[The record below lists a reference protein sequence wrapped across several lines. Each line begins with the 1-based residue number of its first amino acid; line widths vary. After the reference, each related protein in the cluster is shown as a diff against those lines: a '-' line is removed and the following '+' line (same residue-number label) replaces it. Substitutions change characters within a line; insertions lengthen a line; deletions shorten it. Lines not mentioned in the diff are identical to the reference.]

1 MAPQSPRKK
10 RVHLPGA
17 ARRFVP
23 PSDVATAAAVA
34 PTFTPAAQEVQ
45 PIEPPTKVTVTGA
58 ALKEMP
64 AAPAASAATP
74 PPPAAA
80 AASSPVMT
88 EATAPPQPSTHAS
101 AVPEVHPRA
110 LSAAAAATPM
120 TTPTRLGIARRSR
133 ARTTRRRTAKATP
146 FASVGGSTTAADSTS
161 TTSRSDGNDR
171 SVAADTKEEA
181 ETAETAAAVAEAPPP
196 PSYTKVVSADAVAVK
211 VPVATSML
219 PGSSVS
225 TASAPSSASSPS
237 SSSPRRATIS
247 RVPKKKKLFAK
258 SEENSRAVAEG
269 IPDMATTA
277 APSSQ
282 PTTTPAVVM
291 VQAAVEADTAA
302 VPAFAPPR
310 RATISRIPKKR
321 AKASIEVGAETAA
334 SASAPDVADTTA
346 APTPAAAAA
355 ADATFCAA
363 IARQTVKKRFFAEMS
378 DEATAATAAT
388 TATQA
393 PATSAVA
400 AQPVVPPTSAQAS
413 AAEVAEGAPV
423 AETPVQAA
431 PQTRQ
436 RPVVSRTHR
445 RGKGTGAAAPT
456 TASPAALAAEVP
468 EKTAAAVPPADN
480 ATEEVKASKPAA
492 EAPVTTTPAAR
503 KSGAKP
509 KKKPKRLSPAALR
522 RRELA
527 ALNRIPRRFR
537 PLTPPWHGRETVEA
551 AATVVEKQRTEVAAP
566 APAEA
571 TAAGAQPPSTTEDT
585 ALPTASESP
594 QRVDASRTTTEA
606 VPTVAAKAKAALEA
620 VELIPTP
627 ASTAAGATD
636 AVTLAP
642 APASSTHARRDA
654 DSADELHSAE
664 TLLQGKRRFFGAL
677 EEVPAEAEF
686 VLPSTAPS
694 ATVQPPLK
702 AEKMAAATEEA
713 ACRPL
718 TSAAENAA
726 AVSSAMESSKE
737 AHISPA
743 VDAAPQSASA
753 EQSPVA
759 QPAVR
764 RPTSVRGLLRSTRT
778 AHKQLKR
785 MQRRDRR
792 QKARSAR
799 TAAAEEAAP
808 DAMSSATVS
817 APSVGAAVEG
827 AEPLTPLKVENKQSA
842 ALVGT
847 EEAVTA
853 PAEAEATSAP
863 STSDAA
869 KSTASSL
876 AQEEPTA
883 PAEATTAAPPLPP
896 PPPLSLPSPLKETPA
911 ASAEEP
917 VPVHT
922 THAANAAEAFP
933 SSTARRLAAKKR
945 IKKHAKLAAARLKKQ
960 VNSQI
965 SAAAPSPAAVDV
977 PLVQAVHASAEPL
990 TAVADAPSAEALLRD
1005 AALTLPSGHVVIE
1018 SFTETEMVL
1027 RRGSLD
1033 DSWDVGLRFDWQE
1046 RTLTISAFP
1055 EFDRDD
1061 VRATHPF
1068 VQLYKSRP
1076 RWLLKEVNEASA
1088 THMKEALN
1096 AMKRSLTARFVFR
1109 RLPK

>member
-10 RVHLPGA
+10 RIHLPGA

-23 PSDVATAAAVA
+23 PSAVATAAAVA

-45 PIEPPTKVTVTGA
+45 PIEPSTKVTVTGA

-64 AAPAASAATP
+64 AAPAA
-74 PPPAAA
+74 

-88 EATAPPQPSTHAS
+88 EAAAPPQPSIHAS

-120 TTPTRLGIARRSR
+120 TTPTRLGITRRSR
-133 ARTTRRRTAKATP
+133 ARTTRRRTAKETP

-181 ETAETAAAVAEAPPP
+181 ETAAVVAETPPS

-211 VPVATSML
+211 APVATSML

-225 TASAPSSASSPS
+225 TASAPSSAWSPS

-282 PTTTPAVVM
+282 PTATPAVVM
-291 VQAAVEADTAA
+291 VQAAVEADAAA
-302 VPAFAPPR
+302 VPAIAPPR

-334 SASAPDVADTTA
+334 PASAPDVADTTA

-355 ADATFCAA
+355 TDATFCDA

-378 DEATAATAAT
+378 DEATAAT

-393 PATSAVA
+393 PAASAVA
-400 AQPVVPPTSAQAS
+400 SQPVVPPTSAQAS

-456 TASPAALAAEVP
+456 TASPAALVAEVP

-480 ATEEVKASKPAA
+480 ATEDVKASKPAA

-509 KKKPKRLSPAALR
+509 KKQPKRLSPAALR

-551 AATVVEKQRTEVAAP
+551 AATVVGKQRTVVAAP

-571 TAAGAQPPSTTEDT
+571 TAAGVQPPSTTEDT
-585 ALPTASESP
+585 ALPTTSESP

-606 VPTVAAKAKAALEA
+606 VPTVAAEAKAALEA

-627 ASTAAGATD
+627 ASAAAGATD

-654 DSADELHSAE
+654 DSADEPHSAE

-686 VLPSTAPS
+686 VLPSTVPS

-753 EQSPVA
+753 EESPVA

-764 RPTSVRGLLRSTRT
+764 RPTSVRALLRSTRM

-785 MQRRDRR
+785 MQRRNRR

-799 TAAAEEAAP
+799 AAAAEEAAP

-817 APSVGAAVEG
+817 APSVRAAVEG

-965 SAAAPSPAAVDV
+965 SAAAPSPAAVDI

-990 TAVADAPSAEALLRD
+990 TTVADAPSAEALLRD